1 MNHTP
6 GPSGHYLA
14 YGDESASRRQLDPGV
29 YMFAAALLEPAREIA
44 VRALMRDLLLPG
56 QKKVHWREDRDRRHD
71 VVVDAIAHAGV
82 EALVVVRQ
90 GPDGESDERRR
101 RKTLERFVPELE
113 VLGCAHLVL
122 ESRGPADDH
131 RDRVMLDALR
141 ARRLSTSL
149 RLDHTPGPGE
159 PLLWIADAVCG
170 AVTADRTGD
179 SRWLDALRRSTEVI
193 TIEDRPRT

>member
-1 MNHTP
+1 MSSTP
-6 GPSGHYLA
+6 TPSGHYRA
-14 YGDESASRRQLDPGV
+14 FGDESASRRQMDPGV
-29 YMFAAALLEPAREIA
+29 YMFAATLLDPACEGE

-56 QKKVHWREDRDRRHD
+56 QKKVHWREDRDSRHD
-71 VVVDAIAHAGV
+71 VVVDAIAQAGV
-82 EALVVVRQ
+82 EALVVVRR
-90 GPDGESDERRR
+90 GPDGEADERRR

-122 ESRGPADDH
+122 ESRGAADDR
-131 RDRVMLDALR
+131 RDRAMLDALR

-179 SRWLDALRRSTEVI
+179 PRWLDRLRRSTEVI
-193 TIEDRPRT
+193 TIEDRPQT